1 MLMVI
6 PNSRM
11 IYVIVFLGCIGLMSV
26 ALFFEHAML
35 LEPCPLCILQRIM
48 VIATAAVA
56 LVAAIH
62 GPKNLGIKLYGVL
75 MILTSATGGGISI
88 RQLWLQS
95 LPEDQVPAC
104 GASLDYLLDVFPV
117 TEVLTMV
124 LTGDGACAEVVWTFL
139 GISIAGWTLVGF
151 IGLAAIGIFQILHPR
166 HQSS

>member
-11 IYVIVFLGCIGLMSV
+11 IYVIVFLGCIGLMSA
-26 ALFFEHAML
+26 ALFFEHVML
-35 LEPCPLCILQRIM
+35 LDPCPLCILQRIM

-75 MILTSATGGGISI
+75 MILTSVIGGGISI

-117 TEVLTMV
+117 TEVLNMV
-124 LTGDGACAEVVWTFL
+124 LTGDGTCAEVDWTFL
-139 GISIAGWTLVGF
+139 GISIPGWTLVGF
-151 IGLAAIGIFQILHPR
+151 IGLTAIGIFQILHPKY
-166 HQSS
+166 QSS

>member
-48 VIATAAVA
+48 VIATAAVEM
-56 LVAAIH
+56 VAAIH

>member
-75 MILTSATGGGISI
+75 MILTSVIGGGISI

>member
-11 IYVIVFLGCIGLMSV
+11 SYVIVFLGCIGLMSV